1 VTVTITAYKRPGL
14 LRRCLE
20 SIAKADLSPVGNL
33 FVQLDYHSPTMT
45 EQMLKEA
52 MSFRSK
58 LAELGVF
65 TNGMKTADR
74 RGIANIT
81 RAAYACAFED
91 NADAAICAIE
101 EDTTVSPDAFLFA
114 EWALKQ
120 QPYAF
125 VNLCSHQTPL
135 GSDPTKVHEDNELRG
150 GYGWAFTREF
160 WEYLDPRWNGKNHAP
175 YGWDWNV
182 TYLCYREK
190 WRVLTPEVSRV
201 RHTGREGGT
210 YTTPATFDATPQ
222 HVCDT
227 VPEKYEIVK
236 HELDYRQPAWVQAE
250 MAP

>member
-1 VTVTITAYKRPGL
+1 VTVTITAYKRPEL

-20 SIAKADLSPVGNL
+20 SIAKADLSPIL
-33 FVQLDYHSPTMT
+33 QIFIQLDFHSIETT
-45 EQMLKEA
+45 ERMI
-52 MSFRSK
+52 
-58 LAELGVF
+58 AELNPFVRKFRHDVISVGCHPLR
-65 TNGMKTADR
+65 DR
-74 RGIANIT
+74 WGIANTT
-81 RAAYACAFED
+81 RAAYRCND
-91 NADAAICAIE
+91 GWICAIE
-101 EDTTVSPDAFLFA
+101 EDTTVSPDAFLYA

-120 QPYAF
+120 GYSF

-135 GSDPTKVHEDNELRG
+135 GIDPTKVHEDNELRG
-150 GYGWAFTREF
+150 GYGWAFTRKF
-160 WEYLDPRWNGKNHAP
+160 WEYLEPRWNGKNHAP

-210 YTTPATFDATPQ
+210 YMTPATFDATRQ

-236 HELDYRQPAWVQAE
+236 HELDYTPPDWVQAE
-250 MAP
+250 MVP